1 MRQLA
6 HLNTSGSFDFRAL
19 DSCPSPLARQLC
31 QGASFSSHAVYE
43 WPEQTASALQQEPG
57 SRLWRSVRDTGLR
70 LRTMLGKTKQIVQT
84 SPVRTLLVPLL
95 VLVVCVVAGIAGV
108 AFAAQR
114 YSADRVQ
121 VGSQGSRA
129 PRGLHAA
136 AN

>member
-6 HLNTSGSFDFRAL
+6 HLHTSGSFDFRAL
-19 DSCPSPLARQLC
+19 DSCASPLAKQC

-43 WPEQTASALQQEPG
+43 WPEQTASAAEQEPG

-70 LRTMLGKTKQIVQT
+70 LRTIFAKTTQVVQT
-84 SPVRTLLVPLL
+84 CPVRTLLGPIL

-121 VGSQGSRA
+121 VGS
-129 PRGLHAA
+129 
-136 AN
+136 